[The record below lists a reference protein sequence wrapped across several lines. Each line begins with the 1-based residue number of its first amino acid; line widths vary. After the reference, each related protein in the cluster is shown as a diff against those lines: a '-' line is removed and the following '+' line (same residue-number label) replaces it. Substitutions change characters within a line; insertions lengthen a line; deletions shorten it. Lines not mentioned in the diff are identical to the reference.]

1 MVISATPKGAGR
13 AGPLHEEAAYEE
25 SALFPALALVTGAT
39 SGIGEALVRLLA
51 REGVETLSVGR
62 NQGMLDS
69 LPGKSLYTDLA
80 DDRSELI
87 HWIQENAPDLI
98 VNNAGFGLY
107 GKGVDL
113 SVDEQL
119 RMVEVNNKALL
130 EITLEAAKALLKTG
144 KPGVILNVASA
155 AAFQPFPTL
164 AVYAATKAFV
174 VSLSES
180 LDYELKSRGIRVL
193 VSCPGM
199 VATDFQN
206 RASGKAIK
214 KNKSY
219 MTADYAAERIWNQIL
234 NEKGLEIFDW
244 KTHLL
249 VRLGQFLIPNRFLAP
264 LLKKILRR
272 Q

>member
-1 MVISATPKGAGR
+1 MAISATPKGAGR
-13 AGPLHEEAAYEE
+13 AGPLHEEADYEE
-25 SALFPALALVTGAT
+25 EPLFPALALVTGAT
-39 SGIGEALVRLLA
+39 SGIGEALVHLLA
-51 REGVETLSVGR
+51 AEGIETLSVGR
-62 NQGMLDS
+62 NRDKLS
-69 LPGKSLYTDLA
+69 TLPGKSLYADLS

-87 HWIQENAPDLI
+87 RWIQDNAPDLVI
-98 VNNAGFGLY
+98 NNAGFGLY
-107 GKGVDL
+107 GKGVEL
-113 SVDEQL
+113 SVEEQL

-130 EITLEAAKALLKTG
+130 EITLESAKTLLRKG
-144 KPGVILNVASA
+144 KSGVILNVASA

-180 LDYELKSRGIRVL
+180 LDFELKSRGIRVL

-206 RASGKAIK
+206 RASGKEIK
-214 KNKSY
+214 KNSSY

-234 NEKGLEIFDW
+234 NEKGVEIFDW
-244 KTHLL
+244 KTRFL

-264 LLKKILRR
+264 LLKKFLRKS
-272 Q
+272 